1 MEFARGL
8 RIIESEL
15 YYFYL
20 KKKKN
25 IFRFVTKTNLQ
36 TLLRHT
42 QIPIPDPDADTLNN
56 EQKKIRKRRRDPNQH
71 KHQERAAPRWL
82 LDFAPS
88 GCNTHTHTHTY
99 DHRNAQSIMNDV
111 ETKRTQ
117 DHKEIQDEKN
127 RVKVLG
133 RNKTKKKTKRN
144 RMHRWGSEDNREKP

>member
-1 MEFARGL
+1 M
-8 RIIESEL
+8 S
-15 YYFYL
+15 
-20 KKKKN
+20 K
-25 IFRFVTKTNLQ
+25 
-36 TLLRHT
+36 
-42 QIPIPDPDADTLNN
+42 
-56 EQKKIRKRRRDPNQH
+56 KKIRKRRRDPNQH

-88 GCNTHTHTHTY
+88 GCNTHTHTH

-144 RMHRWGSEDNREKP
+144 RMHRWGSEKTTERNLKQQKSVAHSFSVVERRRQTKLNKLLATDRESKQLFCGREVAWGIHGRIRTRSDYL